1 MLPGVTRAGYSAPDF
16 LRGQRRQTSP
26 HGAVTSGN
34 AAAMAVRRGGSVRR
48 KLLSARIYGKFR
60 ITRRRKLWLATMML
74 GAKSMGRAA
83 PQYIGSVEKTI
94 TTLACRFP
102 FARPN
107 SGWLRGSLL
116 AHHFNPSRTERCDV
130 ILSTII

>member
-16 LRGQRRQTSP
+16 RRGQHRQTSL

-34 AAAMAVRRGGSVRR
+34 AAAMAVRPGGSVRR
-48 KLLSARIYGKFR
+48 KLLLARIYGKFR
-60 ITRRRKLWLATMML
+60 ITRRRRPSLATTTL
-74 GAKSMGRAA
+74 GAASMDGPARR
-83 PQYIGSVEKTI
+83 YIGNVEKTI

-107 SGWLRGSLL
+107 SGWLRGGTL
-116 AHHFNPSRTERCDV
+116 ARSH
-130 ILSTII
+130 I